1 MSSRER
7 EICVC
12 ALDMG
17 ILNRDGVG
25 VGVGVGLDSKSISQ
39 VVRMYVTANF
49 AGVFGIGDGK
59 SGFSDVGVR
68 VGGGGSVIC
77 GSKQR
82 FSHCG
87 VKDKGIQGRA
97 RRREIE

>member
-17 ILNRDGVG
+17 ILNRDGVGVG

-68 VGGGGSVIC
+68 VGGGVL
-77 GSKQR
+77 
-82 FSHCG
+82 
-87 VKDKGIQGRA
+87 
-97 RRREIE
+97 

>member
-1 MSSRER
+1 
-7 EICVC
+7 
-12 ALDMG
+12 
-17 ILNRDGVG
+17 
-25 VGVGVGLDSKSISQ
+25 
-39 VVRMYVTANF
+39 MYVTANF

-68 VGGGGSVIC
+68 VGGGFCDLRIKAKV
-77 GSKQR
+77 
-82 FSHCG
+82 FSLRS